1 MTTHFGIII
10 IGDEILS
17 GKRADKHLPKVIE
30 LLGARG
36 LQLSFADYVGDD
48 PARITATL
56 ARAFAGARES
66 GDVVFSC
73 GGIGATP
80 DDHTRQCAANALG
93 VEMILHPE
101 AKVLITERMKDTAK
115 EQGVPFDPDRH
126 DNIHR
131 LNMGVFPVGA
141 EIILNPYN
149 KIPGFSCFVE
159 RKEGLTKQGPRD
171 WLRQTAGAAAP
182 LGGSDLHAVRERGGI
197 HFVPGFPV
205 MAWPMIEG
213 VLDNHYSHL
222 HQKSAYIEKSIIV
235 FGSMEATLT
244 PLMLKLEAE
253 HAGIKVFSLPSV
265 DHPTYGR
272 HIELGVKGV
281 PEAVRH
287 AYPALLE
294 GLANFDFK
302 LGPELVRT

>member
-1 MTTHFGIII
+1 MTIHFGIII

-17 GKRADKHLPKVIE
+17 GKRADKHLPKAIE

-36 LQLSFADYVGDD
+36 LQLAFADYVGDD

-73 GGIGATP
+73 GGIGATH
-80 DDHTRQCAANALG
+80 DDHTRQCAAKALG
-93 VEMILHPE
+93 VELALHPE
-101 AKVLITERMKDTAK
+101 AKALITERMKDTAK
-115 EQGVPFDPDRH
+115 EQGVPFDADRH

-131 LNMGVFPVGA
+131 LNMGVFPVGSDV
-141 EIILNPYN
+141 ILNPYN
-149 KIPGFSCFVE
+149 KIPGFTCKV
-159 RKEGLTKQGPRD
+159 G
-171 WLRQTAGAAAP
+171 AGA
-182 LGGSDLHAVRERGGI
+182 V

-213 VLDNHYSHL
+213 VLDTDYPHL
-222 HQKSAYIEKSIIV
+222 HQSSAYAEKSIIV

-244 PLMLKLEAE
+244 PLMLELEAK

-272 HIELGVKGV
+272 HIELGVKGM
-281 PEAVRH
+281 PDAVGL
-287 AYPALLE
+287 AYPALLA
-294 GLANFDFK
+294 GLARFDFK
-302 LGPELVRT
+302 LGPELVRS